1 MPRLSG
7 ISEHNQ
13 RVVCSEVTADSGSFG
28 LIKDLFSL
36 ADREP
41 GQERFQ
47 VVEATPPSLFSRL
60 AEAQSGH
67 HLRDGSPPTCPP
79 QKANDSEVSRNLR
92 ANGFAF

>member
-47 VVEATPPSLFSRL
+47 VVEAKPLLCSAGWLRHNL
-60 AEAQSGH
+60 A
-67 HLRDGSPPTCPP
+67 TI
-79 QKANDSEVSRNLR
+79 
-92 ANGFAF
+92 